1 MMMMMMKLDKLIFG
15 GPKIGIKKSKKSL
28 KERMTS
34 SHACLR
40 QTEEVEIE
48 TEKEK
53 RKEKKAQHQ
62 RERFVSFAKNRFA
75 KTIFLSQRR
84 KMVSRG
90 KKDRIQVEKQNY
102 LFLAHKIV
110 TSKPKRQF
118 LSRLIRSK
126 A

>member
-1 MMMMMMKLDKLIFG
+1 MMMKLDKLIFG

-48 TEKEK
+48 TEKERK
-53 RKEKKAQHQ
+53 RKIG

-118 LSRLIRSK
+118 LSRLIRPK

>member
-1 MMMMMMKLDKLIFG
+1 MMMMMMKLDKLIVG

-48 TEKEK
+48 TEKERK
-53 RKEKKAQHQ
+53 RKIG

-118 LSRLIRSK
+118 LSRLIRPK